1 MKALSGLDAAFLYA
15 ETSTMPMNV
24 VGTIIL
30 DAANAPIP
38 CSYERILRLVK
49 DRLPRMEPLRRRL
62 ARVAFDFEHPVWIED
77 SEVRVERHVRRVQA
91 PAPGSDRVLA
101 ELVGR
106 IAARPLNR
114 SRPLWQLWVIERL
127 EGGRMALV
135 MKLHHA
141 LADGMACAELLLRL
155 LDLSPEPG
163 PSDDAGEIRP
173 VERPPSGIEVLGDA
187 LSRFTRRPARIARLL
202 SDAGRS
208 TAAVARLV
216 TGSAARPA
224 LPFDTP
230 RTRFNGAISPRR
242 VVAYGKARL
251 ADLEFVKS
259 TFGTTVNDVV
269 LAASSLSLRNYL
281 EAHGDLPDRPL
292 VAMVPV
298 SVRTAE
304 ETGTF
309 DNRVSAFFVRL
320 PVQLADPVDQLLAI
334 QAESRAAKQLHA
346 AVGGGLLGSLAE
358 LAPPALFSK
367 AMGLYSDLKLADRHR
382 PLQNVVISN
391 VPGPPV
397 PLYAAGARVEAAY
410 PHGPVLEGAGMN
422 ITVMRYQD
430 SVDFGVIACRE
441 SVPDVGDIAL
451 GFGAAVADL
460 LKRAFEESPRF
471 IAERM
476 TA

>member
-1 MKALSGLDAAFLYA
+1 MKALSGLDGLFLYA

-30 DAANAPIP
+30 DAANAAVP
-38 CSYERILRLVK
+38 CSYERILRLVE

-62 ARVAFDFEHPVWIED
+62 ARVAFDFEHPVWVED
-77 SEVRVERHVRRVQA
+77 PEVRVDQHLRRVRA

-106 IAARPLNR
+106 IAARPLDR
-114 SRPLWQLWVIERL
+114 SRPLWQLWVIEGL

-155 LDLSPEPG
+155 LDVSPESG
-163 PSDDAGEIRP
+163 PSDDTNEVRP
-173 VERPPSGIEVLGDA
+173 LERPPSGTEILGDA
-187 LSRFTRRPARIARLL
+187 LSRFARRPARILRFC
-202 SDAGRS
+202 SEAGRS
-208 TAAVARLV
+208 IPVIARLG
-216 TGSAARPA
+216 TGSAPRPG

-230 RTRFNGAISPRR
+230 RTRFNGAISPHR

-259 TFGTTVNDVV
+259 TFGTTLNDVV
-269 LAASSLSLRNYL
+269 LAAASLSLRNYL

-298 SVRTAE
+298 SVRTPEDA
-304 ETGTF
+304 GRF

-346 AVGGGLLGSLAE
+346 AMGGSLLGSLAE
-358 LAPPALFSK
+358 LALPALFSK
-367 AMGLYSDLKLADRHR
+367 AMRFYSGLKLANRHR
-382 PLQNVVISN
+382 PLQNLVISN
-391 VPGPPV
+391 VPGPPF

-430 SVDFGVIACRE
+430 SLDFGVIACRE
-441 SVPDVGDIAL
+441 SVPDVSDIAL

-460 LKRAFEESPRF
+460 LKGAFEDGCRSD
-471 IAERM
+471 AGG
-476 TA
+476 AAA